1 MISAS
6 FEEHQN
12 HYLTRDITRRTE
24 TAGSMSFRLKWINK
38 LDEDVYM
45 YTIASLFGLIFCNAT
60 SSNVCHIRYQLDIE
74 FSLYFF
80 QYPDHSQSQIEDGY
94 RKEISF
100 LFSHLLSHCLYSCCG
115 SLVFTVI
122 C

>member
-45 YTIASLFGLIFCNAT
+45 YIIASLFGLIFCNAT

-94 RKEISF
+94 
-100 LFSHLLSHCLYSCCG
+100 
-115 SLVFTVI
+115 
-122 C
+122 